1 MNRTHAFR
9 QMLVARFLRLA
20 GVVTLVSPL
29 LAGCAGSDT
38 SCFTWAQ
45 DSCPARENALGYMLL
60 CDSEECITSVDSEG
74 IKEEGACCYDV
85 TKEESDDGCGFLTGC
100 AVEGRPFLVESC
112 VVTAAPR
119 PARRAADWSA
129 AGVSPRVE
137 ALTPSQRR
145 AIADSYTQSALFEHA
160 SVASFSRFS
169 LELLAVGA
177 PADLVAD
184 AHRAAL
190 DEVEH
195 TKLCFALASVYGGAA
210 VEPSSFP
217 LGRTMT
223 IATDLAQVAASA
235 VREGCIGETLAAIQA
250 GEELAGASD
259 PAVRVALAQIAED
272 EARHAELAWRT
283 VIWALEIGGDEVHA
297 AVAAA
302 FAEAKPAAP
311 IAPSAPDADAAM
323 LAAHGRLDEASV
335 RAVHRLALVEV
346 VLPCAREI
354 LARRVVPARSQ
365 AEITARI

>member
-1 MNRTHAFR
+1 MNRTQTFR

-38 SCFTWAQ
+38 SCFNWAQ
-45 DSCPARENALGYMLL
+45 DSCPARESALSYMLI
-60 CDSEECITSVDSEG
+60 CDGEECITSVDSEG

-85 TKEESDDGCGFLTGC
+85 TKEDSGCGFLETC

-137 ALTPSQRR
+137 ELSPSQRR

-195 TKLCFALASVYGGAA
+195 TKLCFALASAYGGAA

-217 LGRTMT
+217 LGRAIS
-223 IATDLAQVAASA
+223 IATELAQVAASA

-250 GEELAGASD
+250 GEELASASD
-259 PAVRVALAQIAED
+259 PAVRAALSQIAED

-283 VIWALEIGGDEVHA
+283 VIWALEIGGDDVHA

-302 FAEAKPAAP
+302 FAEVRPAAP
-311 IAPSAPDADAAM
+311 VAPSAPDADAAM

-335 RAVHRLALVEV
+335 RAVHRLALMEV

-354 LARRVVPARSQ
+354 LARRVVPARPQ